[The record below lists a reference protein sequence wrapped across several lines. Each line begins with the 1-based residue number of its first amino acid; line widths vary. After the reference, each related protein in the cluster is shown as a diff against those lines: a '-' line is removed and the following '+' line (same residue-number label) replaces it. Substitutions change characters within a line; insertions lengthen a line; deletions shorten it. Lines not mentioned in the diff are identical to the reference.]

1 MRHAPTVF
9 ATFLSIFAQLA
20 IAQATKDVSIRE
32 PGVYDLTALFKRAD
46 RVALVKVT
54 AGDSEAYTTAVYK
67 AEVVKGFKGR
77 SGGQT
82 LFFGPY
88 LGNKLGSEYILF
100 LHDASKTISPKTT
113 SRSGFGTVPY
123 AEVFDEGYS
132 SMEISYECVFDG
144 KEASQT
150 CDYGVRVCTDYIKLP
165 KSMPAFPSEGNDPPF
180 GCRWVRKAAF
190 MSFIEGLGAEEK

>member
-1 MRHAPTVF
+1 MRYAPIVF
-9 ATFLSIFAQLA
+9 ATFIFAHFA
-20 IAQATKDVSIRE
+20 IAQATKEVSVRE

-100 LHDASKTISPKTT
+100 LHDASKTISPKTHIEKWIWNC
-113 SRSGFGTVPY
+113 SIRGSVRRRLLL
-123 AEVFDEGYS
+123 
-132 SMEISYECVFDG
+132 DG
-144 KEASQT
+144 NLLRMCIRRKGSFPDMRLRRESLYRLHQAAKVDASVS
-150 CDYGVRVCTDYIKLP
+150 VR
-165 KSMPAFPSEGNDPPF
+165 GQ
-180 GCRWVRKAAF
+180 
-190 MSFIEGLGAEEK
+190 

>member
-9 ATFLSIFAQLA
+9 ATFLAIFAQLA

-54 AGDSEAYTTAVYK
+54 AGDSETYKTAVYK
-67 AEVVKGFKGR
+67 AEVVKSFKGG

-113 SRSGFGTVPY
+113 SSSGFGTVRY

-144 KEASQT
+144 PEASQT

-180 GCRWVRKAAF
+180 GCRWVRKAVF
-190 MSFIEGLGAEEK
+190 MSFIEGLRVEDK